1 MTVCIMAD
9 IEFRNE
15 GFNPYKMTA
24 IPTQCCL
31 ALIHACIVFKLLVAY
46 VFNKENFVKSTH
58 GFLVRSWSWEDQVL
72 LILLLKVKILR
83 LELTSFLEIW

>member
-1 MTVCIMAD
+1 MTLTKWHAD

-31 ALIHACIVFKLLVAY
+31 EIEMNDTDCSV
-46 VFNKENFVKSTH
+46 S
-58 GFLVRSWSWEDQVL
+58 
-72 LILLLKVKILR
+72 
-83 LELTSFLEIW
+83 ELATLD